1 LRQKHWVIDNND
13 VNKAEDRE
21 HKIDVADERSNFLEY
36 EVYAGKLFFIRK
48 INVQVIIISYPME
61 KLMQLMPALKP

>member
-21 HKIDVADERSNFLEY
+21 HKIDVADERSNFLGY

>member
-61 KLMQLMPALKP
+61 KLMQLMPDLKP